1 MELSNLLSGG
11 VGALIILFIQFV
23 HKSINE
29 QRRLKVERDMLVSY
43 INSIVRPCIERF
55 KSDCANAII
64 AIEPQYRNIKPEDQY
79 SFSSMPTLST
89 AFIDSFSNPRLM
101 ELSCESNLFL
111 KIINLN
117 GNIKY
122 LKSKMPLDMI
132 EDYNRRVKN
141 HFFENKITDPTIRFK
156 EIESGETINY
166 FRSHSMKMIQI
177 RIRNCEQCLLLSEEI
192 ISEFRKIK
200 GPFDN

>member
-1 MELSNLLSGG
+1 
-11 VGALIILFIQFV
+11 
-23 HKSINE
+23 
-29 QRRLKVERDMLVSY
+29 
-43 INSIVRPCIERF
+43 
-55 KSDCANAII
+55 
-64 AIEPQYRNIKPEDQY
+64 
-79 SFSSMPTLST
+79 
-89 AFIDSFSNPRLM
+89 
-101 ELSCESNLFL
+101 
-111 KIINLN
+111 
-117 GNIKY
+117 
-122 LKSKMPLDMI
+122 MI

-177 RIRNCEQCLLLSEEI
+177 RIRNCEQCLLLSDEI

>member
-11 VGALIILFIQFV
+11 VGALIILLIQFV
-23 HKSINE
+23 HKSIYE

-43 INSIVRPCIERF
+43 INSIGRPCIERF
-55 KSDCANAII
+55 KSDCENAIK
-64 AIEPQYRNIKPEDQY
+64 AIEPQNWNVKPEDQH
-79 SFSSMPTLST
+79 SFSSMPALST

-156 EIESGETINY
+156 EIENGETINY

>member
-11 VGALIILFIQFV
+11 VGALIILLIQFV
-23 HKSINE
+23 HKSIYE

-55 KSDCANAII
+55 KSDCENAIK
-64 AIEPQYRNIKPEDQY
+64 AIEPQYRNVKPEDQY

-156 EIESGETINY
+156 EIENGETINY